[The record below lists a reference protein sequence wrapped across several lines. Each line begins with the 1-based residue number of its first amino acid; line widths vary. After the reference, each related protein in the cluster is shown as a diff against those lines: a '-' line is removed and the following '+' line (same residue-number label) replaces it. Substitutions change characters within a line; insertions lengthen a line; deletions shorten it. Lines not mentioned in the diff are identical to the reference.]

1 MPDFLTC
8 RAWWCPLWA
17 GPQWQIVGHFLA
29 SSLMYWL
36 IKVSV
41 STLALWP
48 ILIMSWVFIIWLFLC
63 HFYYLLKS
71 FGFIYIDVST
81 GYFIREFSGHAEF
94 FRTDNTEPIYSF
106 SVVIVT
112 AKNTGI
118 ARLPP
123 DYRSVSIGLYKKPL
137 QYSGLKWMQGLKTRL
152 QASLLAACIKDYH
165 RGLPCPQT
173 VNNEGHLMI
182 IIRTKL
188 MK

>member
-63 HFYYLLKS
+63 HFFYLLKS

-81 GYFIREFSGHAEF
+81 GYFIHEFSGYAEF
-94 FRTDNTEPIYSF
+94 FRTDNTEPIYYF

-112 AKNTGI
+112 AKDVGI
-118 ARLPP
+118 SRLQLGC
-123 DYRSVSIGLYKKPL
+123 RSVSIGLYKNPCIIVAW
-137 QYSGLKWMQGLKTRL
+137 SGCRDFNKAASFPACSLYQRL
-152 QASLLAACIKDYH
+152 SQRTSLSS
-165 RGLPCPQT
+165 
-173 VNNEGHLMI
+173 NSE
-182 IIRTKL
+182 
-188 MK
+188 